1 MWKKNLKIS
10 GVSDGRDFE
19 NVLNLL
25 KCSGKSPFVVLLP
38 STAGIT
44 LKQSDNG
51 GIVLCSLNKLLQRQ
65 FTCERHQS

>member
-1 MWKKNLKIS
+1 MWKRKIS

-25 KCSGKSPFVVLLP
+25 NCSGKSPFFILLP

-51 GIVLCSLNKLLQRQ
+51 GIVLRSLDELLQGQ
-65 FTCERHQS
+65 FTCERHK